1 MSEVVKCQ
9 SLAGTC
15 VRVSAI
21 IPTKNRKEMLRRV
34 LCALQQQ
41 TIRSEIICVDD
52 GSTDGTAAML
62 DAEFPQVKTL
72 RHEVSR
78 GPAAA
83 RNAGARVATG
93 EFLLTLDDDCILA
106 APDAIERTLQ
116 LFDRP
121 DIAGVTLPFVNVQL
135 DRRIWTAAPEADG
148 AFVTTNYYA
157 GMVILRRDSFLQAG
171 GYREPFFM
179 HHEEADLAIRL
190 LDKRRFIRNGFQALI
205 EHHESPVRDR
215 LKLWQLGAQ
224 NAVLFAIYNVP
235 WPWFPIHL
243 GATIV
248 KTLIYAWRR
257 GGTIPVLQGF
267 CASIPIAWRTLSL
280 RAPVTGRTY
289 RAFRT
294 LKKDGELPLDRMQD
308 LLGDG

>member
-1 MSEVVKCQ
+1 MSEAVNRP
-9 SLAGTC
+9 SPAEARA
-15 VRVSAI
+15 RVSAV
-21 IPTKNRKEMLRRV
+21 IPTKNRKEMLRQV
-34 LCALQQQ
+34 LFALQQQ

-62 DAEFPQVKTL
+62 SAEFPQVKVL

-83 RNAGARVATG
+83 RNAGARAATG

-106 APDAIERTLQ
+106 ATDAIERTLH

-121 DIAGVTLPFVNVQL
+121 DIAGVTLPFVNVRM
-135 DRRIWTAAPEADG
+135 DRRIRTAAPATDG
-148 AFVTTNYYA
+148 AFVTTDYYA
-157 GMVILRRDSFLQAG
+157 GMVIFRRENFLQAG

-179 HHEEADLAIRL
+179 HHEEADLAIRFL
-190 LDKRRFIRNGFQALI
+190 NKRRFIRNGVQALI

-215 LKLWQLGAQ
+215 LKLWRLGAQ

-235 WPWFPIHL
+235 WPWFPLHL
-243 GATIV
+243 GSTIV
-248 KTLIYAWRR
+248 KTLVYAWRR
-257 GGTIPVLQGF
+257 GGAIPVLQGF
-267 CASIPIAWRTLSL
+267 CAAIPIARQTLGL

-289 RAFRT
+289 LAFRT
-294 LKKDGELPLDRMQD
+294 LKNGGVLPLNRMQE
-308 LLGDG
+308 LLGHG